1 MGLYRSTA
9 GLAPR
14 MCGYTS
20 SASTSRRFRSCED
33 RGSLVDPRGRASRRR
48 RSRWSVASGY
58 GAGLDLESEAA
69 RREGLSRLFGR
80 PPRLAALSSANPI
93 TDRAAGRTPVPTK
106 TPPLGIATLAFIL
119 IICLQLPIAAERDPH

>member
-33 RGSLVDPRGRASRRR
+33 RGSLVDRRGRASRRR
-48 RSRWSVASGY
+48 RSRWSVASAY

-69 RREGLSRLFGR
+69 RREGLSRLFAR

-93 TDRAAGRTPVPTK
+93 TDTAAIGRTPVPTK
-106 TPPLGIATLAFIL
+106 APALGIATLAFIL
-119 IICLQLPIAAERDPH
+119 IIS